1 MTAHVYSA
9 NAGITV
15 RLKAEDHTDPTRS
28 VETEAVTTTSGW
40 NSLVFDFA
48 NQASGTAQIDFT
60 YTYDM
65 LSIFYDFGN
74 SGAGD
79 TYYLDSVFFGGTITG
94 TPGCTDPLASNFDA
108 SATTDDGSCVYAVTF
123 NVDMNCE
130 LQDLYN
136 SKLRKSCFWMVWWLC
151 PLADPDGDGI
161 WSVTVDFH

>member
-1 MTAHVYSA
+1 MTDKTAGAQTWAGTTLSTSSGLANAIPFSSGATTMTAHVYSS

-65 LSIFYDFGN
+65 LSIFMILVT
-74 SGAGD
+74 AGQVI
-79 TYYLDSVFFGGTITG
+79 LI
-94 TPGCTDPLASNFDA
+94 
-108 SATTDDGSCVYAVTF
+108 
-123 NVDMNCE
+123 
-130 LQDLYN
+130 
-136 SKLRKSCFWMVWWLC
+136 
-151 PLADPDGDGI
+151 I
-161 WSVTVDFH
+161 